1 VHLFIF
7 LITRKV
13 SNTCSNKSY
22 LQEHLNEPI
31 TFHLT
36 LNTGEHQRNPLL
48 QIPFQQF
55 ICS

>member
-1 VHLFIF
+1 
-7 LITRKV
+7 
-13 SNTCSNKSY
+13 
-22 LQEHLNEPI
+22 LNEPI